1 MRRAHDQRG
10 VGLQGRLQRIQ
21 RVPQGAVRCTP
32 GSTRASHAAHVPDV
46 RAYIRCRTTDEEL
59 NRRLDEYYASGVEAP
74 KYAQGPVAP
83 R

>member
-1 MRRAHDQRG
+1 MAWACRDAFKEFNECLKERCAAHLG
-10 VGLQGRLQRIQ
+10 
-21 RVPQGAVRCTP
+21 PP
-32 GSTRASHAAHVPDV
+32 GPATQPHVPDV
-46 RAYIRCRTTDEEL
+46 RAYVRGRTTDEEL